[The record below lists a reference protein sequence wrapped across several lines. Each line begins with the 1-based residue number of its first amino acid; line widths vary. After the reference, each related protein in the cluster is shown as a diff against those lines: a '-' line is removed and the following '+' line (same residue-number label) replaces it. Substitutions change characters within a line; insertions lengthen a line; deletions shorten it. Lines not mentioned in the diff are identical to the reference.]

1 MPFADYA
8 PRFPLPE
15 FLVRAQDNAIEAA
28 IYRDGAIVAPTS
40 GTVTIYDDSGTKVVD
55 GAVITVASSKAT
67 YTVTAATLPDT
78 KALSDLWQVRWALV
92 MADGQ
97 TYTFTREAHLV
108 RLRLYPVISDSD
120 LEAMHGDLSRWKAR
134 TGGNLQGYIDEAWT
148 QLQTQLLQMGRR
160 PWLVLSSSA
169 LRSSH
174 LYLSLCLVF
183 RDFATSAGNGRFG
196 ELSEDYLRMFEQTFG
211 TVSIRY
217 DSDETGLPGSDEIES
232 AAGVVFIGGPGNS
245 TWDYTWP
252 V

>member
-1 MPFADYA
+1 MPFLDYA

-15 FLVRAQDNAIEAA
+15 FLVRAQDNDIEAA
-28 IYRDGAIVAPTS
+28 IYRDGAISAPTS
-40 GTVTIYDDSGTKVVD
+40 GTVTIYDDAGTKVVD
-55 GAVITVASSKAT
+55 GEAITVASSKAT

-78 KALSDLWQVRWALV
+78 KGLSDLWQIRWSLV
-92 MADGQ
+92 MSDGQ
-97 TYTFTREAHLV
+97 TYTFIREAHLV

-148 QLQTQLLQMGRR
+148 QLQTALLQMGRR

-169 LRSSH
+169 LRSPH
-174 LYLSLCLVF
+174 LYLALSLVF

-196 ELSEDYLRMFEQTFG
+196 ELSEDYFRMYEQAFG
-211 TVSIRY
+211 TLSIRY
-217 DSDETGLPGSDEIES
+217 DSDETGLPSSDEVES
-232 AAGVVFIGGPGNS
+232 AAGVVFLGGPGSS
-245 TWDYTWP
+245 TWNYTWP

>member
-1 MPFADYA
+1 MPFLDYA

-15 FLVRAQDNAIEAA
+15 FLVRAQDNDIEAA
-28 IYRDGAIVAPTS
+28 IYRDGAISAPTS
-40 GTVTIYDDSGTKVVD
+40 GTVTIYDEAGTKVVD
-55 GAVITVASSKAT
+55 GAAITVASSKAT

-78 KALSDLWQVRWALV
+78 KGLSDLWQIRWALV
-92 MADGQ
+92 MSDGQ
-97 TYTFTREAHLV
+97 TYTFIREAHLV

-148 QLQTQLLQMGRR
+148 QLQTALLQMGRR

-169 LRSSH
+169 LRSPH
-174 LYLSLCLVF
+174 LYLALSLVF

-196 ELSEDYLRMFEQTFG
+196 ELSEDYHRMYEQAFG
-211 TVSIRY
+211 TLSIRY
-217 DSDETGLPGSDEIES
+217 DSDETGLPSSDEVES
-232 AAGVVFIGGPGNS
+232 AAGVVFLGGPGSS
-245 TWDYTWP
+245 TWNYTWP

>member
-1 MPFADYA
+1 MPFLDYA

-15 FLVRAQDNAIEAA
+15 FLVRAQDNDIEAA
-28 IYRDGAIVAPTS
+28 IYRDGAISAPTS
-40 GTVTIYDDSGTKVVD
+40 GTVTIYDDAGTKVVD
-55 GAVITVASSKAT
+55 GDAITVASSKAT

-78 KALSDLWQVRWALV
+78 KGLSDLWQIRWSLV
-92 MADGQ
+92 MSDGQ
-97 TYTFTREAHLV
+97 TYTFIREAHLV

-148 QLQTQLLQMGRR
+148 QLQTALLQMGRR

-169 LRSSH
+169 LRSPH
-174 LYLSLCLVF
+174 LYLALSLVF

-196 ELSEDYLRMFEQTFG
+196 ELSEDYFRMYEQAFG
-211 TVSIRY
+211 TLSIRY
-217 DSDETGLPGSDEIES
+217 DSDETGLPSSDEVES
-232 AAGVVFIGGPGNS
+232 AAGVVFLGGPGSS
-245 TWDYTWP
+245 TWNYTWP

>member
-1 MPFADYA
+1 MPFLDYA

-15 FLVRAQDNAIEAA
+15 FLVRNQDNAIEAA
-28 IYRDGAIVAPTS
+28 IYRDGAISAPTS
-40 GTVTIYDDSGTKVVD
+40 GTVTIYDDTGTKVVD
-55 GAVITVASSKAT
+55 GAAITVASSKAT
-67 YTVTAATLPDT
+67 HTVAAATLPTT
-78 KALSDLWQVRWALV
+78 KALSDLWQIRWSLV

-108 RLRLYPVISDSD
+108 RLRLYPVISDDD
-120 LEAMHGDLSRWKAR
+120 LEAMHGDLARWKSR

-148 QLQTQLLQMGRR
+148 QLQTKLLQMGRR

-174 LYLSLCLVF
+174 LYLALALVF

-196 ELSEDYLRMFEQTFG
+196 ELSEDYQRMYEQAFG
-211 TVSIRY
+211 TLSIRY

-232 AAGVVFIGGPGNS
+232 AAGVVFIGGPGNA
-245 TWDYTWP
+245 TWNDTWP
-252 V
+252 A